1 MDVGLATALVGAAL
15 GPAVAR
21 GAYQLSVDAGTPARH
36 RCSHCGERLPAGWF
50 RFALWTGRCGACRE
64 TLGPKVWQVAIA
76 CAAAG
81 FAVGHRLGNDPAV
94 PVFLVFAVACVLLA
108 FVDLAVR
115 RLPDLLT
122 APLAVLGVVGLGTT
136 AYLGRDMTPLVRGL
150 IGAAL
155 AGGVFLALA
164 WARPDGDGMGLGDA
178 KLAAVLGLFLG
189 YLGWRTL
196 ILGVFAGT
204 LSAAVF
210 SLAMIAAGRMS
221 RKSTIAYGPFLILG
235 ALIAVLV

>member
-1 MDVGLATALVGAAL
+1 MDVGVATALVGAML
-15 GPAVAR
+15 GPAAAR
-21 GAYQLSVDAGTPARH
+21 GAYQLSVDLGTPARH

-50 RFALWTGRCGACRE
+50 RFPLWLGRCEYCRE
-64 TLGPKVWQVAIA
+64 SLGPKVWQAAIA

-94 PVFLVFAVACVLLA
+94 PVFLVFALACVVLA

-122 APLAVLGVVGLGTT
+122 APLAALGVVGLGTA
-136 AYLGRDMTPLVRGL
+136 AYLGRDMGPLVRGL
-150 IGAAL
+150 IAAAL
-155 AGGVFLALA
+155 GGGVFLALA
-164 WARPDGDGMGLGDA
+164 WARPDDAGMGLGDA

-210 SLAMIAAGRMS
+210 AMVMIGLGRMS
-221 RKSTIAYGPFLILG
+221 RKSTLAFGPFLILG
-235 ALIAVLV
+235 ALVAVLV